1 MFSVEGPAPKWG
13 VAMALGA
20 KVLRIKFHF
29 KMLPLMYRSQKCCMQ
44 IKSFDPNVV
53 PQALLHTWSFS
64 KFCKGEFK
72 KKLAW
77 CCQNA
82 VSLTVPRYYGDTWRP
97 GTGFKRQNGVEL
109 LYHSF

>member
-20 KVLRIKFHF
+20 KVPRIKFHF

-53 PQALLHTWSFS
+53 PQALLHTWSHRKSPWSFS

-72 KKLAW
+72 KNWL
-77 CCQNA
+77 
-82 VSLTVPRYYGDTWRP
+82 
-97 GTGFKRQNGVEL
+97 GVVRML
-109 LYHSF
+109 LV